1 MNMRQ
6 VDPGTQEGCETAAGG
21 GYVRFIIIGDARTGS
36 SMLVQAL
43 NSSPNIVCFREVF
56 NGRLDFVDFSVD
68 GYDNFSSR
76 DIASRK
82 EDPVRFLSE
91 RVFRRQ
97 PEQVRAVGFKFL
109 YAHHWDFP
117 GLLDELVADERIKV
131 VHLRRRNALRMLVSL
146 KLAQETGVWVEP
158 ERKVT
163 QANLLKALRHPL
175 KAAGRARR
183 NLRHPEQP
191 RNQARRRV
199 TVSPNELFE
208 YSVKSHLTAKKFD
221 ELFAKHEALPVF
233 YEDLLA
239 VGGTAFAEVQ
249 SFLGVEPAP
258 VEITLRRQ
266 NPEPLAQLVENYDE
280 LYELMKDSPAA
291 AFLE

>member
-1 MNMRQ
+1 MRQ
-6 VDPGTQEGCETAAGG
+6 VDPGTQEGRETAAGG

-43 NSSPNIVCFREVF
+43 NSSPGIVCFREVF

-76 DIASRK
+76 AIALRK
-82 EDPVRFLSE
+82 EDPVRFLHE
-91 RVFRRQ
+91 RVFGRHPRD
-97 PEQVRAVGFKFL
+97 VRAVGFKFL
-109 YAHHWDFP
+109 YAHHWYFP
-117 GLLDELVADERIKV
+117 RLLDELVADERIKV

-158 ERKVT
+158 ETKIT
-163 QANLLKALRHPL
+163 KAGLMDALRRPL
-175 KAAGRARR
+175 KAAARARR
-183 NLRHPEQP
+183 NLRRPEQLK
-191 RNQARRRV
+191 NQPRRRV
-199 TVSPNELFE
+199 MVSPDDLFE
-208 YSVKSHLTAKKFD
+208 YSVKSHLTGKKFD
-221 ELFAKHEALPVF
+221 ELFARHEALPVF

-239 VGGTAFAEVQ
+239 VGGTAFADVQ

-266 NPEPLAQLVENYDE
+266 NPEPIAELVENYDE
-280 LYELMKDSPAA
+280 LAELFKDTPAA
-291 AFLE
+291 AFLD